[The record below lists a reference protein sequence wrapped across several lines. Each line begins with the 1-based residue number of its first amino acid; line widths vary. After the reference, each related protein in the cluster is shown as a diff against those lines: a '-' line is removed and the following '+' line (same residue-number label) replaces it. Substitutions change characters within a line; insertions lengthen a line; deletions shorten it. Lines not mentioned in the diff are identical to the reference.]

1 MCGRCSSL
9 PFALL
14 LITNSNY
21 TARQTDRLTDKGG
34 TAVWL
39 VLAKGQPA
47 ENRCRTVSQSQNLPQ
62 SKGNRRARLATDRQ
76 PTVCRPSFAAHF
88 ITMPLYSNPIIK
100 RKTLGKWEKGRQ
112 WRQDSMFAA
121 RFHFRTW

>member
-47 ENRCRTVSQSQNLPQ
+47 ENRCRTVSQSQKLPQ

-76 PTVCRPSFAAHF
+76 TDRLQTIVCC
-88 ITMPLYSNPIIK
+88 T
-100 RKTLGKWEKGRQ
+100 
-112 WRQDSMFAA
+112 
-121 RFHFRTW
+121 FHYNAIVFKSYYKA